1 MSSNNTKTTN
11 TKTNS
16 KEDNDIRI
24 GMNTRVR
31 NVVRYCNS
39 LLKEKTFKSLH
50 FSAVGGEK

>member
-31 NVVRYCNS
+31 NVVRYFNS
-39 LLKEKTFKSLH
+39 LIKEKTFKSLI
-50 FSAVGGEK
+50 FQL